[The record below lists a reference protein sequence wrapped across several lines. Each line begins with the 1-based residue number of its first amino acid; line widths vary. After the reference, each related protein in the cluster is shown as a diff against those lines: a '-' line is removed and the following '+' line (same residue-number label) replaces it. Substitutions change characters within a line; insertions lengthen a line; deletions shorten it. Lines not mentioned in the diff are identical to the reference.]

1 METYLNPWRGARHL
15 QKVAPSSARARAH
28 CAEQR
33 HTRGAAAPTA
43 MTQAA
48 PVPAF
53 ALGRASPGSRAPS
66 AMGLLVMLGSLTPL
80 RCDGHRRGL
89 CAGAALDF

>member
-15 QKVAPSSARARAH
+15 QKVAPSSARAGRTA
-28 CAEQR
+28 R
-33 HTRGAAAPTA
+33 NNGTLGAAVPTA

-66 AMGLLVMLGSLTPL
+66 AMGLRVMLGSLTPL